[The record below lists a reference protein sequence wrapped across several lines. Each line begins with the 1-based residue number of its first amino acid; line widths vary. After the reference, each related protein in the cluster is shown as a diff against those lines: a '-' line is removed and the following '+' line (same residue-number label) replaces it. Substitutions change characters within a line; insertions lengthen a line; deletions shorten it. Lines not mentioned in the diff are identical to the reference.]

1 VRRGGRSGWLRQPAA
16 APGGA
21 PTTGW
26 AQPSRAVSRG
36 GRGLRTNVVQGVRPV
51 STACALVTDL
61 SHRRCRCE
69 IGLPTR
75 AGSSACRRERARYEA
90 ATGHPV
96 HAASDG
102 WAVAVRFGRPHMPG
116 EDETCPRSQPNGQWR
131 DAALPVN
138 VGSCSRPAQTGTGE
152 KTRSA
157 AGAASSRGCAGR
169 DWRPAGTIR
178 SIAGSPFTRSTAPP
192 APSTASTRSPRS
204 KPPRAPAPTRS
215 RFEGSRVWRARA
227 PNLAAGGRRPHSH
240 ASGVRRREVGSRTW
254 RQRRTS
260 AS

>member
-116 EDETCPRSQPNGQWR
+116 EDEPAREVSRMASGGTPRCRSMWAHAHDQPKPAPGKRRGLRQVR
-131 DAALPVN
+131 PAHVAALDGIGGLP
-138 VGSCSRPAQTGTGE
+138 G
-152 KTRSA
+152 RS
-157 AGAASSRGCAGR
+157 GASPGARLRGLLPHLRRAR
-169 DWRPAGTIR
+169 L
-178 SIAGSPFTRSTAPP
+178 PP
-192 APSTASTRSPRS
+192 GPHAPSRLEHP
-204 KPPRAPAPTRS
+204 
-215 RFEGSRVWRARA
+215 
-227 PNLAAGGRRPHSH
+227 
-240 ASGVRRREVGSRTW
+240 RRRVPDSKVAAFGERG
-254 RQRRTS
+254 RRTS
-260 AS
+260 PQGEGALIPTPPVCDAAK